1 MMKKIFGCFV
11 LILMGAV
18 SFSQNPS
25 PEQEAK
31 KMKEIRESLRFV
43 RLAESRK
50 RLGFSDEK
58 LMEVNQLLD
67 QMEGQ
72 KIDLIAREH
81 RLRRNLGAPS
91 LTDVEA
97 ESLFDE
103 LLAVKKEIME
113 NETRLWTGIRGM
125 LTPRESVEFFLFY
138 DRFTKEVQRRM
149 RGKRNQANGGP
160 RGRRQN

>member
-91 LTDVEA
+91 LTDEEA